1 MLLVE
6 ETNFKNIQLKIT
18 WINRIL
24 QPLIVNLINLVE
36 DMKKKVKSIFE
47 H

>member
-6 ETNFKNIQLKIT
+6 ETNLKNIQLKIT
-18 WINRIL
+18 WNNRIL
-24 QPLIVNLINLVE
+24 QPLVVNLINLVE